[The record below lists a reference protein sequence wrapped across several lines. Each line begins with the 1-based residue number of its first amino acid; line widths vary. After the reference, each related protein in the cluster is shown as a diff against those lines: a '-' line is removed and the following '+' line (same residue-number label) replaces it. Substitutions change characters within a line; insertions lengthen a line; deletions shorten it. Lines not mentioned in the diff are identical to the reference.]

1 MTTKNGDEDWYT
13 PALPTKFQNLANVD
27 EYFLT
32 AECLDVSFRLFHS
45 HTAG

>member
-13 PALPTKFQNLANVD
+13 PALPTKFQNLANDD
-27 EYFLT
+27 EYFVT